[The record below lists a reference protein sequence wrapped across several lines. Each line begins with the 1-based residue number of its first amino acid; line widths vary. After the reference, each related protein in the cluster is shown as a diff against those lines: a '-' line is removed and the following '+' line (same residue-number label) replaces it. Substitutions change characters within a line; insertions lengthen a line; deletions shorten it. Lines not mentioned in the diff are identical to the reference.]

1 MLPCA
6 VFTTDKAA
14 IIKVASNNSRASGAW
29 VMEGG
34 YADRVPARSVRHGM
48 DFDCSIADSSST
60 KADGMGPEF
69 DRCIVVD
76 DDDDILLAARLLLR
90 PLFREVIT
98 ARSPEEALPEIERE
112 TPDVVLLDAN
122 FARGA
127 TDASE
132 GLAWL
137 DRLTAIDPEIV
148 VVMITAHAGVH
159 VAVAAMKRGATD
171 FVPKPWSND
180 RLLTTVRTAAAL
192 RRSRVAA
199 GVTRP
204 ASSSK
209 SPLLGHSPAMARV
222 HSLIDRAAP
231 TDANVLVIGQN
242 GTGKEV
248 VARELHARSLRA
260 GRVLQ
265 TVDLGAIASE
275 LIDSEL
281 FGHVKGAFTDAK
293 TDRVGRIQAADGG
306 TLFLDEIGNLPLHL
320 QPKLLTALEQRQVTP
335 VGANK
340 PVKVDIRVIAATN
353 MPRERLMDE
362 RLFRQDLLYRLNTV
376 EIALPPLA
384 ERPEDVIELT
394 EHFLRHYA
402 ERYDRPCPTLSDAAR
417 DALVAHDWPG
427 NVRALR
433 HAVERATILAAR
445 PVLEPEDFGIEQG
458 AARPAARAP
467 VPPADLNLD
476 RVERRLVEEALRKHG
491 YNITLAAG
499 ELGLSRA
506 ALYRRMEKHGL

>member
-1 MLPCA
+1 
-6 VFTTDKAA
+6 
-14 IIKVASNNSRASGAW
+14 
-29 VMEGG
+29 
-34 YADRVPARSVRHGM
+34 
-48 DFDCSIADSSST
+48 
-60 KADGMGPEF
+60 MGPEF
-69 DRCIVVD
+69 DRCVVVD

-90 PLFREVIT
+90 PLFHEVIT
-98 ARSPEEALPEIERE
+98 ARTPDEVLPEITRA
-112 TPDVVLLDAN
+112 TPDVILLDAN

-137 DRLTAIDPEIV
+137 DRLTGIDPEMV

-180 RLLTTVRTAAAL
+180 RLVATVRTAAAL

-199 GVTRP
+199 GAPRAIAAP
-204 ASSSK
+204 GNG
-209 SPLLGHSPAMARV
+209 SPLLGQSPAMARV
-222 HSLIDRAAP
+222 QSLIERAAP
-231 TDANVLVIGQN
+231 TDANVLILGQN

-248 VARELHARSLRA
+248 VARALHARSQRA
-260 GRVLQ
+260 GQVLQ
-265 TVDLGAIASE
+265 TVDLGAIATE

-281 FGHVKGAFTDAK
+281 FGHVKGAFTDARA
-293 TDRVGRIQAADGG
+293 DRVGRIQAADGG

-335 VGANK
+335 VGANS
-340 PVKVDIRVIAATN
+340 PVKVNIRVIAATN

-362 RLFRQDLLYRLNTV
+362 RVFRQDLLYRLNTV
-376 EIALPPLA
+376 EITLPPLN
-384 ERPEDVIELT
+384 ERPEDVIELA
-394 EHFLRHYA
+394 EHFLAHYA
-402 ERYDRPCPTLSDAAR
+402 ARYDRPRPELSQAAR
-417 DALVAHDWPG
+417 AALIAHEWPG

-433 HAVERATILAAR
+433 HAVERATILAAH
-445 PVLEPEDFGIEQG
+445 PVLEPEDFGLEAAAPRAVPALVSGG
-458 AARPAARAP
+458 ASGGVA
-467 VPPADLNLD
+467 ADLNLD

-491 YNITLAAG
+491 YNITLAAS